1 MFGGDADGSPPC
13 IRGRGQHTWKRKR
26 RSPVHPRAYGEEKP
40 QGRWSH
46 CMCGSPPCIRGRGLQ
61 KPTPTLYAAVHPRAY
76 GEEGL
81 CLGLCRCGSRFTPV
95 HTGKS
100 AISASI
106 SSMAAVHPRAYG
118 EEVINTGSGPVRVRF
133 TPVHTG
139 KRLKYYGFECVF
151 TSQMPSKSSNT
162 TGALPHE
169 RISKPC
175 SVFAGYKSTAQPP
188 LMDSQVVAHKRER
201 TRCESVPTYTPAFI
215 CSNHR
220 VSLPRSA
227 EGALETTRTINE
239 CPSMLGR

>member
-1 MFGGDADGSPPC
+1 MSVLGPYCSRFTPV
-13 IRGRGQHTWKRKR
+13 HTGKRWQALGLVVVIA
-26 RSPVHPRAYGEEKP
+26 VHPRAYGEEKAI
-40 QGRWSH
+40 QFD
-46 CMCGSPPCIRGRGLQ
+46 GL
-61 KPTPTLYAAVHPRAY
+61 
-76 GEEGL
+76 
-81 CLGLCRCGSRFTPV
+81 RCF
-95 HTGKS
+95 
-100 AISASI
+100 
-106 SSMAAVHPRAYG
+106 
-118 EEVINTGSGPVRVRF
+118 RF

-215 CSNHR
+215 CSNHL

-227 EGALETTRTINE
+227 GGALETTRTINE
-239 CPSMLGR
+239 CPFMLGRFRHFHGRRMACSRIRPIGVSGGRVSGCHQSAGRASSPA

>member
-1 MFGGDADGSPPC
+1 MHTGKSGSVGCLAATP
-13 IRGRGQHTWKRKR
+13 T
-26 RSPVHPRAYGEEKP
+26 VHPRAYGEEVSTHGNGNDDP
-40 QGRWSH
+40 RF
-46 CMCGSPPCIRGRGLQ
+46 
-61 KPTPTLYAAVHPRAY
+61 TPVHTGKRNHKVDGATVCAVHPRAY
-76 GEEGL
+76 GEEDYKNPHQPFM
-81 CLGLCRCGSRFTPV
+81 RRFTPV